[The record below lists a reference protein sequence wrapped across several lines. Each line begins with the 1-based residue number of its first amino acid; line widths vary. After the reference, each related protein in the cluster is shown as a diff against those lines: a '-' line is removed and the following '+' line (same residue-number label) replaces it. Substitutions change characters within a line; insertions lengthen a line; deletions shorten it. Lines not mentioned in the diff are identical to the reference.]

1 MSMSSL
7 GPRPLNKTAAAA
19 AAAASVSVA
28 VSDKLR
34 ADN

>member
-1 MSMSSL
+1 MSMFSL
-7 GPRPLNKTAAAA
+7 GPRPLNKTA

>member
-19 AAAASVSVA
+19 VSVA
-28 VSDKLR
+28 VSVSDKLR